1 VCKKPT
7 CLTELSKGIWF
18 LFFLR
23 KGHKKNMAGDE
34 IGTGDETGDDPFV
47 DGLGVGETYAAG
59 GLVGD
64 LAGESDGDL
73 AGGEIDGD
81 LAGGVDT
88 GGETVGADVGGEVV
102 TGEMAGEEFGEVG
115 GRGGEVDGEKMLN
128 NILIFIYF

>member
-7 CLTELSKGIWF
+7 CLTDLSKGIWF

-34 IGTGDETGDDPFV
+34 IGTGDKTGDDPFV

-59 GLVGD
+59 GLAGD

-73 AGGEIDGD
+73 AGGEIDED

-102 TGEMAGEEFGEVG
+102 GEFEVGVGVVAGEMAGEEFGEVG
-115 GRGGEVDGEKMLN
+115 GGGEKLTVKKC
-128 NILIFIYF
+128 

>member
-34 IGTGDETGDDPFV
+34 IGTGDEMGDDPFV

-59 GLVGD
+59 PGGLAGD

-81 LAGGVDT
+81 LAG
-88 GGETVGADVGGEVV
+88 
-102 TGEMAGEEFGEVG
+102 EMAGEEFEEGG
-115 GRGGEVDGEKMLN
+115 GRS
-128 NILIFIYF
+128 